1 VIFLLAE
8 GDHVLGLG
16 AVNDF
21 FDLVAD
27 ALHRMVDPG
36 FIFLHVVVGRPDAFD
51 GMTEGAASSRIG
63 ILIHRNVRSGRA
75 EYVLA
80 ECGSHF
86 YSHYGPP
93 LDGSGETL
101 GVALSAV
108 FLEPLRLWAQQRT
121 AFTTEN
127 VGLR

>member
-1 VIFLLAE
+1 MSALAE
-8 GDHVLGLG
+8 P
-16 AVNDF
+16 N
-21 FDLVAD
+21 
-27 ALHRMVDPG
+27 
-36 FIFLHVVVGRPDAFD
+36 
-51 GMTEGAASSRIG
+51 
-63 ILIHRNVRSGRA
+63 N
-75 EYVLA
+75 VLA

-86 YSHYGPP
+86 YSHYGPH
-93 LDGSGETL
+93 LDGSGETP